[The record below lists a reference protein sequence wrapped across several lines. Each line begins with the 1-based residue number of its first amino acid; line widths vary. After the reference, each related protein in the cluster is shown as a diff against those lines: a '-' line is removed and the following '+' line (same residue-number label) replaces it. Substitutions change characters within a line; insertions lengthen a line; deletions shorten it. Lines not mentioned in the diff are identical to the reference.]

1 MILREWILSNID
13 NFNSSV
19 KTEED
24 LKVKVLVPFLHELG
38 YKDDEFRYENSII
51 VSVDTKKTTV
61 RSDIEILINGK
72 VQLVID
78 TKKPSN
84 GLAEKDVLQ
93 SVSYA
98 KLVDTPPALYGIIT
112 NGVDCVVTNVYN
124 GQRSVDIPTRAE
136 LLRDIDKAKK

>member
-78 TKKPSN
+78 TKKP
-84 GLAEKDVLQ
+84 LALIV
-93 SVSYA
+93 
-98 KLVDTPPALYGIIT
+98 
-112 NGVDCVVTNVYN
+112 
-124 GQRSVDIPTRAE
+124 
-136 LLRDIDKAKK
+136 